1 MLTCEFCGREI
12 KNKQEKLLHEIS
24 CKKKGIKG
32 HENIINNPKHDTSY
46 NPQHIHEFILL
57 DPTEPSQKRAIAE
70 GYNIVCKTCK
80 ELE

>member
-12 KNKQEKLLHEIS
+12 KNKQAKLLHEIS
-24 CKKKGIKG
+24 CKKKGTKEYKKG
-32 HENIINNPKHDTSY
+32 TNNNTNDTSY
-46 NPQHIHEFILL
+46 KPQHIHEFILL